1 MHLYKKISQYLE
13 RSPNGRAPHWNCGG
27 LIAHA
32 GSSPALSATKRS
44 KIMEYRKC
52 ESCSAV
58 YGYFYF
64 DSSPPEICFCG
75 SRLTDVC
82 IDDRCSGCLEY
93 DFSGFEYPTCS
104 G

>member
-1 MHLYKKISQYLE
+1 
-13 RSPNGRAPHWNCGG
+13 
-27 LIAHA
+27 
-32 GSSPALSATKRS
+32 
-44 KIMEYRKC
+44 MEYRKC